1 RATQRVEK
9 GEALFTIDPAP
20 NQARVDRL
28 QANLV
33 TTLYCINVP
42 KPQLSEAR
50 PIPPAC
56 RRNAIA

>member
-1 RATQRVEK
+1 M
-9 GEALFTIDPAP
+9 DPAP